1 MKMSSSDPQQT
12 MSQRAA
18 VLIPIKSFDLAK
30 GRLSEAVAPAERAEL
45 AKTMAGT
52 VIAAARFLP
61 VWVICDDTAV
71 AAFATGNGAGVIWRQ
86 SRGLNVAVQ
95 EGVAF
100 LAGQGYEQV
109 IIAHADLPLASDL
122 TWVAEDEAGGEVDGV
137 TLVPDRRNDGSNVM
151 CVPSN
156 VGFQFAYGPGSS
168 SAHQAEANR
177 LGLTL
182 RVIPDEQL
190 GWDVDTPEDLAVF
203 DSLPNDSSDS
213 PAKDNR

>member
-1 MKMSSSDPQQT
+1 MKMSDSDPQQT
-12 MSQRAA
+12 VSQRAA

-30 GRLSEAVAPAERAEL
+30 GRLSEAIAPADRAEL
-45 AKTMAGT
+45 ARTMAGT

-61 VWVICDDTAV
+61 VWVVCDDTTV

-100 LAGQGYEQV
+100 LADQGYEQV

-122 TWVAEDEAGGEVDGV
+122 TWVAKDKDGGKAGGV
-137 TLVPDRRNDGSNVM
+137 TIVPDRRNDGSNVM
-151 CVPSN
+151 CVPST

-168 SAHQAEANR
+168 VAHQAEANR

-190 GWDVDTPEDLAVF
+190 GWDVDTPEDLTVF
-203 DSLPNDSSDS
+203 DSNMYDST
-213 PAKDNR
+213 AKDTK